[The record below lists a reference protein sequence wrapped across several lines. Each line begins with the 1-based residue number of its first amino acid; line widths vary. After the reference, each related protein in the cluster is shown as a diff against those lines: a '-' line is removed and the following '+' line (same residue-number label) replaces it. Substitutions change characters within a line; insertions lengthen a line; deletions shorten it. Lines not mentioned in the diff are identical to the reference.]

1 MDFTAI
7 DFETANSARNS
18 ACAIGLTVV
27 AGGKVAESCS
37 WLIRP
42 PVLYFPFTYIHGIT
56 AEQVKDEPTF
66 DMLWPTLRP
75 YLQGQ
80 LLVAHN
86 ATFDK
91 SVLENTLRH
100 YGLSLPDARYICSVE
115 TARKTWPSL
124 RNHKLNTVAEF
135 LGVQLNHHDACDDA
149 YASAQIVLQSLRVHK
164 MTSVNGLIQKLSLKT
179 YLTKPE
185 ETGMSPTLS
194 GGAPVI
200 G

>member
-1 MDFTAI
+1 MDFVAI
-7 DFETANSARNS
+7 DFETANGARNS

-27 AGGKVAESCS
+27 AGGKAVESCS

-66 DMLWPTLRP
+66 DMLWPTLLP

-86 ATFDK
+86 VSFDK
-91 SVLENTLRH
+91 GVLESTLKH
-100 YGLSLPDARYICSVE
+100 YGLSLPESCYICSVE

-135 LGVQLNHHDACDDA
+135 LGVQLNHHDARDDA
-149 YASAQIVLQSLRVHK
+149 YAAAQIILHALKSHQV
-164 MTSVNGLIQKLSLKT
+164 TSVKNLVQKLPLKL
-179 YLTKPE
+179 YVTKQE
-185 ETGMSPTLS
+185 GTGMHSIPSHGTNIT
-194 GGAPVI
+194 G
-200 G
+200 